1 MCNTRVCV
9 DWKLDKHELTLTCK
23 ITNVRS
29 RVYIYG
35 PHGNIQAVCLPPYLF
50 NCEAYYTNGS
60 IVYNAFTKEFR
71 FKVKDET
78 DKKIA
83 GNWTCRHGTRRDASS
98 VFISEKTSTGTS
110 K

>member
-1 MCNTRVCV
+1 MSSA
-9 DWKLDKHELTLTCK
+9 LSIH
-23 ITNVRS
+23 
-29 RVYIYG
+29 
-35 PHGNIQAVCLPPYLF
+35 
-50 NCEAYYTNGS
+50 TNGS